1 MFFVANITT
10 DFLIKNKHFRR
21 LIDFEEHDMHYV
33 SVFFTKKSKNEKRLL
48 DIKYFKFN
56 FSVAGL
62 KL

>member
-21 LIDFEEHDMHYV
+21 LIDFEEHDIDYI

>member
-1 MFFVANITT
+1 MFFVVNITT

-21 LIDFEEHDMHYV
+21 LIDFEEHGTAYV

>member
-1 MFFVANITT
+1 MFFVVNITT

-21 LIDFEEHDMHYV
+21 LIDFEEHDIDNF